1 MTQLCFTTF
10 LVSYLKLELGRS
22 LAAAALVLAVSQV
35 LSVACRVLWG
45 QVADRWVSPLRLLF
59 APLHFLNLTLP
70 GAAAA
75 LTRLCYRIDTAFREG
90 ERGHLLGR
98 VRRRN

>member
-1 MTQLCFTTF
+1 M
-10 LVSYLKLELGRS
+10 LG
-22 LAAAALVLAVSQV
+22 ALLPDREQW
-35 LSVACRVLWG
+35 SVEYFYWNE
-45 QVADRWVSPLRLLF
+45 PTLRLLF